1 MEWSV
6 GWPVSMNSIT
16 HWMITLSLYILRKKC
31 IFSHTLQLYSH
42 TALMRCESSLIGEV
56 RIAQEL
62 VCEAS

>member
-1 MEWSV
+1 MEWSD

-42 TALMRCESSLIGEV
+42 TALMRCECSL
-56 RIAQEL
+56 IAQEL
-62 VCEAS
+62 VCKAS